1 MDLKIGERIMERRK
15 EKGMTQEQLAAVLGV
30 SAPAVSKW
38 ETDNSYP
45 DITLLCPLARAL
57 DTDVDSLL
65 AFEEKL
71 SEEALGQYLTEI
83 VEKARKGSIGEAE
96 ELLNRLLRLYPSD
109 VSLKFNAVAMFSLF
123 EMCDSSNEEGDRA
136 RWARLKKELCQ
147 QVHDSGNPEFFLY
160 SVSMLASMALAEG
173 ELDRAEELLKEDIT
187 GTGDL
192 TFTGDLTP
200 VWVQL
205 YLKKGERD
213 KALGAVQRQLY
224 SLVGRVQTCLT
235 SMLEEKMELTGEKR
249 REVCRA
255 LQQMEESF
263 HVGGGLASTGV
274 LAEVCLREGD
284 TGRALE
290 YLEEM
295 AERLT
300 RQQEP
305 PNPLLFAP
313 EIAPGPEKLKISR
326 ELRQVVLHGLKQDA
340 CFAPLRGQERFRA
353 LVSRLEESLEQG
365 LE

>member
-136 RWARLKKELCQ
+136 RWARLKRSFASRYMTAAIRSFPLLG
-147 QVHDSGNPEFFLY
+147 VHAGVHGL
-160 SVSMLASMALAEG
+160 
-173 ELDRAEELLKEDIT
+173 
-187 GTGDL
+187 
-192 TFTGDLTP
+192 
-200 VWVQL
+200 
-205 YLKKGERD
+205 
-213 KALGAVQRQLY
+213 
-224 SLVGRVQTCLT
+224 
-235 SMLEEKMELTGEKR
+235 
-249 REVCRA
+249 
-255 LQQMEESF
+255 
-263 HVGGGLASTGV
+263 GGG
-274 LAEVCLREGD
+274 
-284 TGRALE
+284 
-290 YLEEM
+290 
-295 AERLT
+295 
-300 RQQEP
+300 
-305 PNPLLFAP
+305 
-313 EIAPGPEKLKISR
+313 
-326 ELRQVVLHGLKQDA
+326 
-340 CFAPLRGQERFRA
+340 
-353 LVSRLEESLEQG
+353 
-365 LE
+365 